1 MATGSRYARFKRWD
15 RADKSDCVN
24 SDRQKRSIVSALR
37 SQKEKKRKKK
47 KSSLSGFIIARLRY
61 PRYTFYRSKFIGPR
75 YFFMVQVVR
84 AHLCKH
90 YESKSPQLR
99 AENSRRKRWK
109 SHDLSFIFFFFFPLL
124 PSFLWYD
131 RNKSRIFAIWI
142 FARFNSLLSRLLS
155 RFFFYTFGN
164 VWNVLYTVIFDMV
177 GLLGVMLTFNW

>member
-1 MATGSRYARFKRWD
+1 MQGSKGETGRIKAIASILIGRKDPLFPLCVPKR
-15 RADKSDCVN
+15 K
-24 SDRQKRSIVSALR
+24 
-37 SQKEKKRKKK
+37 KKRKKK

-109 SHDLSFIFFFFFPLL
+109 SHDLSFIFFFSLL
-124 PSFLWYD
+124 PSFLRYA

-155 RFFFYTFGN
+155 LFFFFYSFGN
-164 VWNVLYTVIFDMV
+164 VWNVLYCIQ
-177 GLLGVMLTFNW
+177 WSSI

>member
-109 SHDLSFIFFFFFPLL
+109 SHDLSFIFFFFFP
-124 PSFLWYD
+124 SFL
-131 RNKSRIFAIWI
+131 
-142 FARFNSLLSRLLS
+142 RFYGTIGTNREYS
-155 RFFFYTFGN
+155 RFEFSRDLIPCYRDYYLDFFLYLWKCMKRVVYSDLRYGWIIRSN
-164 VWNVLYTVIFDMV
+164 VNF
-177 GLLGVMLTFNW
+177 